1 MSKRSTKNIIHPCE
15 CCNEEEGYWRDG
27 GELGAMGNTEEEC
40 DRIIDSNAGYFCDEC
55 WNKIQQLKQD
65 VTSLIQMK
73 EEIDRIIDSNAGYFC
88 DERWNEIQRLKQDI
102 TSLIQI
108 GMNMDSTGLL
118 LKQDIT
124 TLIQILMR

>member
-1 MSKRSTKNIIHPCE
+1 MS
-15 CCNEEEGYWRDG
+15 
-27 GELGAMGNTEEEC
+27 
-40 DRIIDSNAGYFCDEC
+40 
-55 WNKIQQLKQD
+55 KQD